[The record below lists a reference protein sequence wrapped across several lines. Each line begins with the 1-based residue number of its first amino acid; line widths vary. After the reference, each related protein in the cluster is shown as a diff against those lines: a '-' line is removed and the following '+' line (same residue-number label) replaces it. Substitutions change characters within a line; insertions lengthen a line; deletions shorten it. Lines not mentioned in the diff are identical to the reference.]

1 MTQIQPII
9 FGEVLFDCFPDGTE
23 VLGGAPFN
31 VAWHL
36 QGFGLQPLFI
46 SRIGKDDEG
55 EKIYQAMKKWGMN
68 TDYLQYDSSRP
79 TGTVKIQMQQEEPNY
94 TISPYD
100 AYGYI
105 QDTIKTLPGN
115 IPLVYHGTLAL
126 WSSISRNSLNAIKQQ
141 FQIPTFVDINL
152 RSPWWTKEIVF
163 SLLHGSNLVKMNE
176 DEIGMLFPEQES
188 YDYKAKALFR
198 HLQCDRII
206 LTRGRRGAIVFS
218 RNNQPVSITP
228 QSTVK
233 IIDTVGAG
241 DAMSAVFIL
250 GRITGWPINKTLCY
264 AQEFASIIV
273 EHHGAVI
280 SDHNVYTTLLSKW
293 SSS

>member
-9 FGEVLFDCFPDGTE
+9 FGEVLFDCFPDGTK

-36 QGFGLQPLFI
+36 QGFGLQPLLI
-46 SRIGKDDEG
+46 SRIGKDDKG
-55 EKIYQAMKKWGMN
+55 EKIYQEMKKWGMN

-79 TGTVKIQMQQEEPNY
+79 TGTVKIQMQQGEPIY
-94 TISPYD
+94 TISPND

-105 QDTIKTLPGN
+105 QDTIKTLPEN
-115 IPLVYHGTLAL
+115 VPLVYHGTLAS
-126 WSSISRNSLNAIKQQ
+126 WSSISRKTLCTIKQQ

-152 RSPWWTKEIVF
+152 RSPWWTREIVF
-163 SLLHGSNLVKMNE
+163 SLVHGSNWVKMNE
-176 DEIGMLFPEQES
+176 DEIGMLFPGQES
-188 YDYKAKALFR
+188 HDEKAKVLFR
-198 HLQCDRII
+198 HLQCDKII

-218 RNNQPVSITP
+218 RNNQPVSIIP
-228 QSTVK
+228 RPTVK

-250 GRITGWPINKTLCY
+250 GLTTGWPLNKTLCY

-280 SDHNVYTTLLSKW
+280 SDHSVYTTLLSKW